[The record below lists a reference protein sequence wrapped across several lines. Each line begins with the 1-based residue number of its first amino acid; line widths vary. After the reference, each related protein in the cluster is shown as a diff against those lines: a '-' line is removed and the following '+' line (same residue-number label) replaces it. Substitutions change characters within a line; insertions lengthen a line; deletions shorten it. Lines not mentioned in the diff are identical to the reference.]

1 MVRKIKKV
9 DSNYYCEDD
18 VIWMVDLKNRLKN
31 ELNNDEF
38 KSVMRKYWF
47 NCIVRALEKVN

>member
-1 MVRKIKKV
+1 MVRKIKKT

-38 KSVMRKYWF
+38 KGVMRKYWF

>member
-31 ELNNDEF
+31 
-38 KSVMRKYWF
+38 
-47 NCIVRALEKVN
+47 